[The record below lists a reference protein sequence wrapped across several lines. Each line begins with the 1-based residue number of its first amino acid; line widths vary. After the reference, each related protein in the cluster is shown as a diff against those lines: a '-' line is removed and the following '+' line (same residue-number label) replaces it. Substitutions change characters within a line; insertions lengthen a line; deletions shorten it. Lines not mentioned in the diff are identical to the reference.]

1 MENHAEYQ
9 AVNKN
14 PLAPDLPEDVRA
26 LIPADIAEDLQRVRA
41 VQRGR
46 LLPTLAE
53 EEGNATDWTW
63 LIDFTHQGQHLTE
76 QEILFIIAY
85 AKNGF
90 QSIQEALKECGKEQ
104 KSSKPTD
111 PTAPDV
117 SCLLSA
123 TVQAALSR
131 ATKHIVKGWECSL
144 PKVHRTLFNI
154 LDSKPTDV
162 MDVTAAGIALKNFSQ
177 IPIDKLD
184 AIQEIHETR
193 NPQGTQIRVRFYD
206 KIAAATTLARLLGGF
221 APEKVDI
228 NINIQGFETRLAS
241 ALQRIGKDPDVI
253 EGELVNEG

>member
-1 MENHAEYQ
+1 M
-9 AVNKN
+9 
-14 PLAPDLPEDVRA
+14 
-26 LIPADIAEDLQRVRA
+26 
-41 VQRGR
+41 QRGR
-46 LLPTLAE
+46 LLPALAE

-90 QSIQEALKECGKEQ
+90 QSIRDALKEIGKEQ
-104 KSSKPTD
+104 KAGATD
-111 PTAPDV
+111 PGQPDI
-117 SCLLSA
+117 SCTLSA
-123 TVQAALSR
+123 TVQAALSH
-131 ATKHIVKGWECSL
+131 ATKHVVKGWECSL

-154 LDSKPTDV
+154 LDSKVTDV
-162 MDVTAAGIALKNFSQ
+162 MDVTAAGVALKDFAD
-177 IPIDKLD
+177 IPIEKLD

-221 APEKVDI
+221 APEKIDV

-253 EGELVNEG
+253 EGELVQEKE